1 MKSHSTMNPVREGEK
16 ESMAITIKQIAVKA
30 GVSRGT
36 VDRVLH
42 NRGGVK
48 PDIAE
53 HVRMIA
59 QELGYKP
66 NRAARLLAA
75 RKQPVK
81 IGCMLPAIGNPFFD
95 EVIKGIY
102 LAREELADFG
112 VTVCVKQIRGY
123 DTQEHMQAIREL
135 VEREKCNALCL
146 STIDTPEIRAYVN
159 RVCAQDIPVVAFNTD
174 LTDTKRICYVGT
186 NYFNGGSTAAGLLA
200 SVVKDEKQRILVFTG
215 SLRMKGHNERLQGF
229 TQTLGDRRVPYE
241 IMDIFE
247 TQDSDEVA
255 HAKALMALSRHNN
268 INCIYMVAAGAAG
281 VCRAVEE
288 SGLTGADIVMI
299 ANDAVPS
306 TKEYLRKGIIR
317 FTICQEPV
325 LQGYRAVQRV
335 FDYIMGD
342 EAGAQQDWFTDTVI
356 KVKENLDAEY

>member
-1 MKSHSTMNPVREGEK
+1 
-16 ESMAITIKQIAVKA
+16 MAITIKEIAVKA

-53 HVRMIA
+53 HVRLIA
-59 QELGYKP
+59 RELGYKP

-81 IGCMLPAIGNPFFD
+81 IGCMLPALGNPFFD
-95 EVIKGIY
+95 EVIKGIH
-102 LAREELADFG
+102 LAEEELADFG
-112 VTVCVKQIRGY
+112 ATVCVKQIRGY
-123 DTQEHMQAIREL
+123 DTQEHLQAIQEL
-135 VEREKCNALCL
+135 AEKEKCNALCL

-159 RVCAQDIPVVAFNTD
+159 RMSADDIPVVAFNTD
-174 LTDTKRICYVGT
+174 LTDTKRICYVGSD
-186 NYFNGGSTAAGLLA
+186 YFNGGSTAAGLLA
-200 SVVKDEKQRILVFTG
+200 LVVKNEKQHILVFTG

-229 TQTLGDRRVPYE
+229 TQTLGDRHVPYE

-255 HAKALMALSRHNN
+255 YAKAMLALSRHDD

-288 SGLTGADIVMI
+288 KGLSGEDIVMI
-299 ANDAVPS
+299 SNDAVPS
-306 TKEYLRKGIIR
+306 TKEYLKKGIIR
-317 FTICQEPV
+317 FTICQEPI
-325 LQGYRAVQRV
+325 LQGYRAVQKV
-335 FDYIMGD
+335 FDYIVGD
-342 EAGAQQDWFTDTVI
+342 EKGAQQDWFTNTVI
-356 KVKENLDAEY
+356 KVRENLDEEY